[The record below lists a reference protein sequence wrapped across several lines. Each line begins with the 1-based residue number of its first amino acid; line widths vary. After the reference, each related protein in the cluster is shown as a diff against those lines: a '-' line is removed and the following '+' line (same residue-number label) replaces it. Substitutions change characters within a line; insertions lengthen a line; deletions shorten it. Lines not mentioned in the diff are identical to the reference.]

1 MRRALLAVAS
11 ALAATAAAAQQ
22 VDPYPMPPKEWPH
35 PVMDHEPFSFVL
47 LDRFEYLAK
56 SGNDAWA
63 WNAQGWF
70 GGDRYR
76 LWLKTEGEGEINGP
90 ADRGDVQ
97 ALLARRISPY
107 WHLQVG
113 LREDARPTPSRTTG
127 VLAIQGLAPYWFNME
142 ASAFFGNGSVSGR
155 LEAEYD
161 QLLTQR
167 WILQPRF
174 ETNWSGSSAA
184 ERGLGSGINDVEL
197 GLRLRYEIRREFAPY
212 LGVNWTRRVG
222 DTADLWR
229 AAGRDPRETALVL
242 GVRVWY

>member
-1 MRRALLAVAS
+1 MRRLLLGFILAVAAVS
-11 ALAATAAAAQQ
+11 VNAQQ
-22 VDPYPMPPKEWPH
+22 DAFPLPPKDWPK
-35 PVMDHEPFSFVL
+35 PVADSPMLTFLL

-63 WNAQGWF
+63 WNAQGWL

-76 LWLKTEGEGEINGP
+76 LWLKTEGDGEINGP
-90 ADRGDVQ
+90 AERGDVQ
-97 ALLARRISPY
+97 ALFARRISPY
-107 WHLQVG
+107 WHLQAG
-113 LREDARPTPSRTTG
+113 IRQDARPTPSRTTG
-127 VLAIQGLAPYWFNME
+127 VLAIQGLAPYWFNVE
-142 ASAFFGNGSVSGR
+142 ASAFVGNGSMSGR

-174 ETNWSGSSAA
+174 ESSFSGSADR

-212 LGVNWTRRVG
+212 IGVNWKRSVG
-222 DTADLWR
+222 DTADLAR
-229 AAGRDPRETALVL
+229 AAGRDTREMALVL
-242 GVRVWY
+242 GVRIWY